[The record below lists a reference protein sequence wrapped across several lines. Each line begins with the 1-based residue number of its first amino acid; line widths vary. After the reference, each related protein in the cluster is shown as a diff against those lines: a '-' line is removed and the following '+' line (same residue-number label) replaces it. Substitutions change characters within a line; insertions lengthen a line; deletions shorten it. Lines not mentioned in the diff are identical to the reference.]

1 MNFRQ
6 PGDRMLNPCTR
17 KAARTSQLALA
28 SGLFLIVIVVLLLSR
43 SGWRLGWRQ

>member
-1 MNFRQ
+1 MDFRQ

-17 KAARTSQLALA
+17 KVARASQRALA

-43 SGWRLGWRQ
+43 GGWRLGRRR